1 MKTLIK
7 ILVLIVCVVIVWYL
21 FFNTKK
27 EKHDGSAEDANAI
40 PSFSVAQQYARN
52 NEYGKAYRELEK
64 YYEYCIAN
72 DYAASLGVR
81 GSFALSLL
89 QEIIENDSESKQKLE
104 KTCLEIE
111 SAIASGDISHYKF
124 DEKYIRQRNPEG
136 KGGIDEQTKNAMLFD
151 NLVVFNQARKMDNV
165 TISVFEKMESAN
177 PEVAKKCWNRVQDI
191 VFKEKRYDIV
201 SHYIKDLEKSC
212 RHLMA
217 QRSKALKD
225 NPIMQQNKALSKA
238 FMIQNIKDLLD
249 YGLATNQK
257 VTVKKLVK
265 DLLKQGNVNPEDF
278 QEYLE

>member
-7 ILVLIVCVVIVWYL
+7 IFVLIVCIVIVWYL
-21 FFNTKK
+21 FFNNKK
-27 EKHDGSAEDANAI
+27 ENHDGSAEDTNVI
-40 PSFSVAQQYARN
+40 PSFNVAKQYTLN
-52 NEYGKAYRELEK
+52 KEYGKAYNELER
-64 YYEYCIAN
+64 YYKYCIAN

-151 NLVVFNQARKMDNV
+151 NLVVFNQARKMDKQ
-165 TISVFEKMESAN
+165 TISVFEKMENAN
-177 PEVAKKCWNRVQDI
+177 PAVAKKCWNRVQDI

-201 SHYIKDLEKSC
+201 SHYIKDLEKTC
-212 RHLMA
+212 RQLMA
-217 QRSKALKD
+217 RRSKALKD
-225 NPIMQQNKALSKA
+225 NPIMQQNKALSKG
-238 FMIQNIKDLLD
+238 FMIERIKDLLD

-257 VTVKKLVK
+257 STVKKLVK
-265 DLLKQGNVNPEDF
+265 DLLKTGDVDPENF
-278 QEYLE
+278 QEYVE